1 MIFTLPT
8 GDSDVEEAA
17 AVAAVGCVVVTGV
30 KQVDRMLN
38 DDGILSK
45 FV

>member
-1 MIFTLPT
+1 MIFNLPT
-8 GDSDVEEAA
+8 GDSEDEEA
-17 AVAAVGCVVVTGV
+17 VVVCAVLTGV

>member
-8 GDSDVEEAA
+8 GDSDVEEA
-17 AVAAVGCVVVTGV
+17 AAVGCVVVTGV

-38 DDGILSK
+38 DDGSLSK